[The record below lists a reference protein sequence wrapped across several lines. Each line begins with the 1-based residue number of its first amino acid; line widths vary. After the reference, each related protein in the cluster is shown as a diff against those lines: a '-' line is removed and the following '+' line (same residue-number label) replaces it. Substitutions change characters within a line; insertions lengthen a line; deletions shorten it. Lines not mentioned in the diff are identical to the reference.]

1 MDKLN
6 GDVINSFLTSLIRT
20 NTKIKAETVTP
31 LLPHILSNISKAG
44 ERHIFMKYILADDFL
59 DNDTVFWS
67 INFRNVHW
75 VLLVIYSKLEKESY
89 FDSLLSVTDV
99 KQTLAPIFQYIKCYS
114 QRRKIQI
121 KWKVYVHSLIP
132 RQSNDIDCGV
142 HLCINVYKSLHYH
155 NDVDE
160 NVRCCKNENLAIRY
174 WIAYMALVNTN
185 LTTSVVSKKNNQRK
199 NRFHRI

>member
-75 VLLVIYSKLEKESY
+75 LLLVIYPKLEKETY
-89 FDSLLSVTDV
+89 FDSLLSVTIV

-142 HLCINVYKSLHYH
+142 HQQ
-155 NDVDE
+155 
-160 NVRCCKNENLAIRY
+160 
-174 WIAYMALVNTN
+174 
-185 LTTSVVSKKNNQRK
+185 KKNKLPSAYQTLRMTAPVQFVRTRLK
-199 NRFHRI
+199 VRITNMEPKLVKLYKYQL